1 MSSYNPDQRIV
12 WYGSLDLPGFG
23 NSEESIM
30 RLDSVNIANELIGTI
45 EEMFLKPPY
54 PPQLFT
60 EAYP

>member
-45 EEMFLKPPY
+45 EDMF
-54 PPQLFT
+54 
-60 EAYP
+60 